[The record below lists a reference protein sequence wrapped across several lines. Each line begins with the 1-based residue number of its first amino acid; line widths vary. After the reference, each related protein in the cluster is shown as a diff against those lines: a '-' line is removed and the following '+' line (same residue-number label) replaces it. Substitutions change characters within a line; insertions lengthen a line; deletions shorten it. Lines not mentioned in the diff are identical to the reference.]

1 MSAQFP
7 SDNLQLAN
15 SEFRN
20 PNSAIRNGP
29 IRVLLVD
36 DSIITLAILKRILA
50 DAPEIQVVGTAI
62 NGREALDMI
71 PSLQPDVIC
80 TDLHMPVMDGLEFTR
95 AVMDRF
101 PRPILVLSISVQK
114 EQTTNIFQ
122 LLEAGAIDVMAKPR
136 GKEVGGY
143 DLDARELIGKIKVLA
158 GVVAIR
164 RRWKEPPAPTV
175 SGKNNLPVIEAAP
188 PGIIGIGASTGGPQ
202 AFLEIL
208 SHLPGNLP
216 VPLLCVQHISEG
228 FMQGLVDWLA
238 QKSPLK
244 IVTAETGI
252 RPEPGAV
259 YFPREGTHLVL
270 DSQGRL
276 ECSNAPP
283 CDGHRPSISVTF
295 NSLAGIYGK
304 NAAGVLLTGMG
315 RDGVEGMRAIAQAG
329 GTTIAQDE
337 ESSTIFGMP
346 KEAIAAN
353 AARYVLPLPKI
364 APALLKLLNLD
375 KDAGTP

>member
-1 MSAQFP
+1 MNNIGQNTSSP
-7 SDNLQLAN
+7 T
-15 SEFRN
+15 
-20 PNSAIRNGP
+20 
-29 IRVLLVD
+29 RVLLVD
-36 DSIITLAILKRILA
+36 DSLISLAIIKRILVN
-50 DAPEIQVVGTAI
+50 APGIRVAGTAT
-62 NGREALDMI
+62 NGSEALDMI

-80 TDLHMPVMDGLEFTR
+80 TDLHMPVMNGLEFIK
-95 AVMDRF
+95 AVMEKF
-101 PRPILVLSISVQK
+101 PCPILVLSVSVQK
-114 EQTTNIFQ
+114 EQTGNIFR

-136 GKEVGGY
+136 GTEEAGY
-143 DLDARELIGKIKVLA
+143 KLDAQELIGKIKVLA

-164 RRWKEPPAPTV
+164 RRRKEPYAAAVPRMPQIESAPLSIV
-175 SGKNNLPVIEAAP
+175 
-188 PGIIGIGASTGGPQ
+188 GIGASTGGPQ
-202 AFLEIL
+202 AFQEIL

-238 QKSPLK
+238 QKSQLR

-252 RPEPGAV
+252 LPQPGTA
-259 YFPREGTHLVL
+259 YFPREGSHLVV

-283 CDGHRPSISVTF
+283 YGGHRPAISVTF
-295 NSLAGIYGK
+295 KSLARLYGK

-315 RDGVEGMRAIAQAG
+315 RDGVEGMRAIAQWG
-329 GTTIAQDE
+329 GITIAQDE

-353 AARYVLPLPKI
+353 AARYVLPLAKI
-364 APALLKLLNLD
+364 APALQELLNLH
-375 KDAGTP
+375 KDARTP